1 MRKTC
6 SVILFSASALILAA
20 CGETVNIGEN
30 GVAQGITVQA
40 TGTADVV
47 PDSVRL
53 SMSLSVLAETNELAL
68 AQLATTA
75 ELVRTSLTDAQI
87 DAADIATQT
96 VTVYPEYTYTEAE
109 GQKLIGYR
117 ATQVFDVLIRDA
129 AAAGAAV
136 DAVVAAGGAN
146 VSINST
152 YPIVDDATDGVVA
165 AREDA
170 VAKARA
176 KAEAYAELL
185 DVSLGEIVYLTEVTS
200 PSNIAV
206 VGKADA
212 MAEDAGTVVDLG
224 TQEISVTVEVRW
236 KLNQ

>member
-1 MRKTC
+1 M
-6 SVILFSASALILAA
+6 
-20 CGETVNIGEN
+20 NIGEN

-129 AAAGAAV
+129 AAAGAVV

-176 KAEAYAELL
+176 KAEAYAALL
-185 DVSLGEIVYLTEVTS
+185 NVSLGEIVYLTEVTS

>member
-1 MRKTC
+1 MRKTS

-96 VTVYPEYTYTEAE
+96 VMVYPEYTYTEAE
-109 GQKLIGYR
+109 GQKIVGYR

-129 AAAGAAV
+129 AAAGAVV

-146 VSINST
+146 VSISST

>member
-1 MRKTC
+1 M
-6 SVILFSASALILAA
+6 
-20 CGETVNIGEN
+20 NIGEN

-53 SMSLSVLAETNELAL
+53 SMRLSVLAETNELAL

-129 AAAGAAV
+129 AAAGAVV

-176 KAEAYAELL
+176 KAEAYADLL

>member
-1 MRKTC
+1 M
-6 SVILFSASALILAA
+6 
-20 CGETVNIGEN
+20 NIGEN

-96 VTVYPEYTYTEAE
+96 VMVYPEYTYTEAE
-109 GQKLIGYR
+109 GQKIVGYR
-117 ATQVFDVLIRDA
+117 ATQAFDVLIRDA
-129 AAAGAAV
+129 AAAGAVV

-146 VSINST
+146 VSISST

-212 MAEDAGTVVDLG
+212 MAEAAGTVVDLG

-236 KLNQ
+236 KLSN

>member
-1 MRKTC
+1 M
-6 SVILFSASALILAA
+6 
-20 CGETVNIGEN
+20 NIGEN

-96 VTVYPEYTYTEAE
+96 VMVYPEYTYTEAE
-109 GQKLIGYR
+109 GQKIVGYR

-129 AAAGAAV
+129 AAAGAVV

-146 VSINST
+146 VSISST

-236 KLNQ
+236 KLSN

>member
-1 MRKTC
+1 M
-6 SVILFSASALILAA
+6 
-20 CGETVNIGEN
+20 NIGEN

-96 VTVYPEYTYTEAE
+96 VMVYPEYTYTEAE
-109 GQKLIGYR
+109 GQKIVGYR

-129 AAAGAAV
+129 AAAGAVV

-146 VSINST
+146 VSISST
-152 YPIVDDATDGVVA
+152 YPIVDDSTDGVVA

>member
-87 DAADIATQT
+87 DTADIATQT
-96 VTVYPEYTYTEAE
+96 VMVYPEYTYTEAE
-109 GQKLIGYR
+109 GQKIVGYR

-129 AAAGAAV
+129 AAAGAVV

-146 VSINST
+146 VSISST

-176 KAEAYAELL
+176 KAEAYAALL
-185 DVSLGEIVYLTEVTS
+185 NVSLGEIVYLTEVTS

-236 KLNQ
+236 KLD